1 MWFSNAMKWLENGVK
16 CKKKSCED
24 REPKVGYRNGK
35 KKKIRDS
42 AQNSF
47 HEYSHTKEVPT
58 IIQSTLVN
66 PTTVIVRRHHCA
78 ERRRLIRQFDIRHK
92 ILVKTNSV

>member
-1 MWFSNAMKWLENGVK
+1 MWFSNAMKWLENGVNARK
-16 CKKKSCED
+16 NHVKTENLKLVTGME
-24 REPKVGYRNGK
+24 

-78 ERRRLIRQFDIRHK
+78 ERRRLVRQFDIRHK